1 MHSRQKGQE
10 QMGKLAEI
18 KDMEQA
24 DSNQSKEFEKFA
36 ESQKEHNRVMEKL
49 MKMTAGCAVGA
60 LAVVVV
66 AVLAIVPRTASVLG
80 SAGQISS
87 QLEQML
93 PQAKQTLE
101 DAANHRAGEKQQSAA
116 AAGQPQTSF
125 PSRVRSRWRRVCRR
139 SRRRWMCWKKST
151 SKRSTKPLITWARR
165 SAHWQS
171 CLEEN
176 KRWIIQVK
184 TFMCRPSIF
193 LKAGTS

>member
-1 MHSRQKGQE
+1 
-10 QMGKLAEI
+10 MGKLAEI

-66 AVLAIVPRTASVLG
+66 AVVGNRPTYRFRFGQRRADQL
-80 SAGQISS
+80 SAGADA
-87 QLEQML
+87 
-93 PQAKQTLE
+93 PAGKADTGGC
-101 DAANHRAGEKQQSAA
+101 AANHRAGEKQQSAA
-116 AAGQPQTSF
+116 AAGQPQRSF

>member
-1 MHSRQKGQE
+1 
-10 QMGKLAEI
+10 MGKLAEI

-101 DAANHRAGEKQQSAA
+101 DAQQITEQVKNSNPQQLLGNLNELSQQ
-116 AAGQPQTSF
+116 GQ
-125 PSRVRSRWRRVCRR
+125 V
-139 SRRRWMCWKKST
+139 
-151 SKRSTKPLITWARR
+151 A
-165 SAHWQS
+165 
-171 CLEEN
+171 LEESVQEVKKAVDVLEKIDIEALNKAIDNLGKEVSPLAKLFGGN

>member
-60 LAVVVV
+60 LVVV

-80 SAGQISS
+80 SAGKISS

-101 DAANHRAGEKQQSAA
+101 DAQQITEQVKNSNPQQLLGNLNELSQQ
-116 AAGQPQTSF
+116 GQ
-125 PSRVRSRWRRVCRR
+125 V
-139 SRRRWMCWKKST
+139 
-151 SKRSTKPLITWARR
+151 A
-165 SAHWQS
+165 
-171 CLEEN
+171 LEESVQEVKKAVDVLEKIDIEALN
-176 KRWIIQVK
+176 KAIDN
-184 TFMCRPSIF
+184 
-193 LKAGTS
+193 LGKAVSPLAKLFGGK

>member
-1 MHSRQKGQE
+1 
-10 QMGKLAEI
+10 MGKLAEI

-80 SAGQISS
+80 SAGRISS

-101 DAANHRAGEKQQSAA
+101 DAQQITEQVKNSNPQQLLGNLNELSQQ
-116 AAGQPQTSF
+116 GQ
-125 PSRVRSRWRRVCRR
+125 V
-139 SRRRWMCWKKST
+139 
-151 SKRSTKPLITWARR
+151 A
-165 SAHWQS
+165 
-171 CLEEN
+171 LEESVQEVKKAVDVLEKIDIEALN
-176 KRWIIQVK
+176 KTIDNLGKAVSPLAKLFGVK
-184 TFMCRPSIF
+184 
-193 LKAGTS
+193 

>member
-66 AVLAIVPRTASVLG
+66 AVLANVPLPFWAAQGR
-80 SAGQISS
+80 SALSWS
-87 QLEQML
+87 
-93 PQAKQTLE
+93 
-101 DAANHRAGEKQQSAA
+101 RCSRRQSRHWRMR
-116 AAGQPQTSF
+116 SKS
-125 PSRVRSRWRRVCRR
+125 PSR
-139 SRRRWMCWKKST
+139 
-151 SKRSTKPLITWARR
+151 
-165 SAHWQS
+165 
-171 CLEEN
+171 
-176 KRWIIQVK
+176 
-184 TFMCRPSIF
+184 
-193 LKAGTS
+193 